1 MSELVSVSRQQ
12 SAKIDELIEALK
24 NKKDKHLSPQFKVP
38 AYLRISVLAICMAS
52 IISMGIGLVSLFQN
66 NTRAQEQAIVNEKV
80 ESLSNTVESVQNTLN
95 TVISEGE
102 NSEDT
107 NKEAETKE

>member
-1 MSELVSVSRQQ
+1 
-12 SAKIDELIEALK
+12 
-24 NKKDKHLSPQFKVP
+24 
-38 AYLRISVLAICMAS
+38 
-52 IISMGIGLVSLFQN
+52 MGIGIVSLLQN

-95 TVISEGE
+95 TVIIEGE
-102 NSEDT
+102 NSDDT